1 MEYGAEVSF
10 GSIPD
15 GSIQQSLEHGI
26 IKCRYSRE
34 WIEDNQV
41 YPTLLNNFIYM
52 FGFVDNQFRASFV
65 SLTSQMGIFERTMG
79 VKGKKDYLVG
89 ITFQSKRILS
99 ILQMIA
105 YNQELQQLGI
115 RLENIFQW
123 FLKNISDVNLVLSAF
138 LIPLR
143 LREQRL
149 WKSAN
154 F

>member
-1 MEYGAEVSF
+1 
-10 GSIPD
+10 
-15 GSIQQSLEHGI
+15 
-26 IKCRYSRE
+26 
-34 WIEDNQV
+34 
-41 YPTLLNNFIYM
+41 
-52 FGFVDNQFRASFV
+52 
-65 SLTSQMGIFERTMG
+65 MG